1 MAKQKTVNRTSAEL
15 ETRVVRI
22 AMIEEGLS
30 VARLAA
36 LSNMPAYLL
45 SNSLT
50 KSFPHQLTRYRVE
63 AGFQYRRP
71 IWSDAETLERRRQ
84 CVERFG
90 FDPYLI
96 GVRELRRRA
105 AEIGADFSL
114 CTDKHAMIRE
124 VFARAAIPNVMK
136 NTNRNL

>member
-1 MAKQKTVNRTSAEL
+1 MTKQKQTSQRGAEL

-36 LSNMPAYLL
+36 ASKMTARLL
-45 SNSLT
+45 SDSLT
-50 KSFPHQLTRYRVE
+50 KNFPYELTRHRVE
-63 AGFQYRRP
+63 AGFGYRRP
-71 IWSDAETLERRRQ
+71 IWMDAQNLDMRRQ

-96 GVRELRRRA
+96 GVRELHRRA
-105 AEIGADFSL
+105 NEIGADFSL
-114 CTDKHAMIRE
+114 CTGKAAMIRE
-124 VFARAAIPNVMK
+124 VFARAAIPNK
-136 NTNRNL
+136 TKQ